1 MTEQEI
7 RNKTAEE
14 IAAYLEWMC
23 DHVIL
28 EIPAEMIDMWRD
40 NWRGTASMIRARYI
54 KSV

>member
-23 DHVIL
+23 DHVVL
-28 EIPAEMIDMWRD
+28 EIPAEMIDSRSEEIEGCPL
-40 NWRGTASMIRARYI
+40 R
-54 KSV
+54 